1 MLIFLDINHSQNL
14 LLQEPEAESLA
25 VGHPPLI
32 PQLKVADFGFA
43 RHLPSASL
51 AETLCGS
58 PLYMAPEI
66 LRYQRYDAKADL
78 WSVGAVLY
86 EMCVGKPPFRA
97 LNHVELLK
105 RIERG
110 KDRIVFPDE
119 KSDDTLR
126 RELLRKDPESTEQVV
141 RPHLVAEDLKALI
154 RSLLKKGPV
163 ERMSFDDFFASSV
176 LAEYKAE
183 GLQRQHEL
191 VREAEERDRNN
202 RLESTSLSPNA
213 SQTHMS
219 ATSLSASGMGSLET
233 SQTTKAPSTQPLKQ
247 TSANASTTSLQRQA
261 GVYEHERKAPLP
273 PSPLPP
279 VSSYYTTKYVVGGG
293 RSPSQVKSSP
303 DSAAVAGLTPKVQ
316 AGLSNV
322 SPGASTVPASAS
334 SQRDIPTPMGPT
346 ASPRDA
352 ADASSLED
360 NVLETPG
367 SSMTHLPGMTRAA
380 AARRT
385 SAAQQPSV
393 GGSLAFDE
401 DKGYVM
407 VEKRNVEVN
416 ALADDV
422 AGGVA
427 RASTSPSERVW
438 GGIAGVVRR
447 PSRLGKTP
455 SMSGASAPS
464 PVAEAASKSPSQAVS
479 TSSNS
484 PSPAINSTATKFG
497 TTPPSHNTPFALPP
511 GARRPSF
518 NRRPTNQE
526 TGLIT
531 GSASSRGITPL
542 SAGVGQAPTLTSA
555 SSSSALA
562 RAINMASVR
571 LFGVPSGMSLRGA
584 AALVSARSRRPFFI
598 GASSSPGGGGDV
610 SDAEMNLLALLN
622 DYGQK
627 SRVICEF
634 ADAKLA
640 NYFLEGPHQVSND
653 GSSPYE
659 ERAGS
664 ISRSG
669 TNSAAARRLSSL
681 SSSSFGRSPTGGSN
695 HPQIHRQ
702 SSSSSVSSQSIT
714 SQSEVAAAE
723 ALVLYV
729 KSLTFLQRGIDATK
743 TFIEARSLPG
753 TSIVASSEMNEVV
766 QWLRLRFN
774 DGYDRADFARS
785 KCGEIP
791 ESAQNV
797 DKLIFD
803 KALEI
808 VSEAVRLFQKNPR

>member
-1 MLIFLDINHSQNL
+1 M
-14 LLQEPEAESLA
+14 
-25 VGHPPLI
+25 
-32 PQLKVADFGFA
+32 ADFGFA

-126 RELLRKDPESTEQVV
+126 REMLRKDPESTEEVI
-141 RPHLVAEDLKALI
+141 RPHVVAEDLKALI
-154 RSLLKKGPV
+154 RALLKKGPV

-176 LAEYKAE
+176 LAEYKAMELERQRELAVE
-183 GLQRQHEL
+183 GDKSK
-191 VREAEERDRNN
+191 DR
-202 RLESTSLSPNA
+202 LDSLPTSPSTSQIQS
-213 SQTHMS
+213 S
-219 ATSLSASGMGSLET
+219 ASLSASGSGST
-233 SQTTKAPSTQPLKQ
+233 GPTPSRMAGGTQTQPPPRQ
-247 TSANASTTSLQRQA
+247 TSSNGSTASPQRQT
-261 GVYEHERKAPLP
+261 VPLEHERKAPP
-273 PSPLPP
+273 PPPP
-279 VSSYYTTKYVVGGG
+279 VSSYYTTKYVVGG
-293 RSPSQVKSSP
+293 RSSHAKTKQAQTP
-303 DSAAVAGLTPKVQ
+303 ATTPKM
-316 AGLSNV
+316 
-322 SPGASTVPASAS
+322 PASTGNAPTAAPPT
-334 SQRDIPTPMGPT
+334 QRKIPTPRGKN
-346 ASPRDA
+346 ASPRDT

-367 SSMTHLPGMTRAA
+367 SSVTHLSGTAKAA
-380 AARRT
+380 SRQAST
-385 SAAQQPSV
+385 TQPP
-393 GGSLAFDE
+393 GGSITFDE
-401 DKGYVM
+401 DGLGKGYVM

-416 ALADDV
+416 ALADDL
-422 AGGVA
+422 AGGAA

-438 GGIAGVVRR
+438 GGLAGVVRR
-447 PSRLGKTP
+447 PSRLGRTP
-455 SMSGASAPS
+455 
-464 PVAEAASKSPSQAVS
+464 S
-479 TSSNS
+479 TSSSNANPSIPESSACKEAQPAKS
-484 PSPAINSTATKFG
+484 PVQAASSSSSSSPTAPLPATKFG

-518 NRRPTNQE
+518 TRRPPSQE
-526 TGLIT
+526 TGIVP
-531 GSASSRGITPL
+531 GSAPSSRGI
-542 SAGVGQAPTLTSA
+542 APPSVSGLATTLTSS

-584 AALVSARSRRPFFI
+584 AALVNARSRRPFFI
-598 GASSSPGGGGDV
+598 SASSSPGGGGDV
-610 SDAEMNLLALLN
+610 SEAEMNLLALLN

-627 SRVICEF
+627 SHVICEF

-640 NYFLEGPHQVSND
+640 NYFSEGPHQISAD
-653 GSSPYE
+653 ASPYE
-659 ERAGS
+659 DRPNASRTGS
-664 ISRSG
+664 
-669 TNSAAARRLSSL
+669 TAATRRFSSL
-681 SSSSFGRSPTGGSN
+681 SSSSLGRSPTGGSN
-695 HPQIHRQ
+695 YHQIHRQ
-702 SSSSSVSSQSIT
+702 SSSSSVSSQSVT

-729 KSLTFLQRGIDATK
+729 KSLSFLQRGIDATK

-753 TSIVASSEMNEVV
+753 TSIVASPEINEVV
-766 QWLRLRFN
+766 QWLRVRFN

-808 VSEAVRLFQKNPR
+808 VS